1 MHGTCSRNT
10 SLTPPPFPWRQ
21 ILAAL
26 AQIGAMIIER
36 VAFLYRSVTTKL
48 LLQCVG
54 VWGVRPHHATMHSPA
69 CRVRG
74 LLVAQIR
81 DGALDP
87 HHCVHH
93 HPAQHKYGGAV
104 APPAPVA
111 PPALSRPPP
120 PPRNPRAF
128 HATHDLPHSRVRPD
142 VPFTHNGYAIVYYL
156 IWVVYFFLGA
166 AQVHHGSATAVL
178 PCGGDLKP
186 ASPRRGAS
194 QVPQGTAD
202 RVPHSLR
209 HPTADLLHLHRVH
222 GHSVLA
228 GAEMGALP

>member
-104 APPAPVA
+104 SPPTPF
-111 PPALSRPPP
+111 PAHHLLPGIPGRSMPRMTYPTLVFVQTSPSRTMDT
-120 PPRNPRAF
+120 RLC
-128 HATHDLPHSRVRPD
+128 T
-142 VPFTHNGYAIVYYL
+142 T
-156 IWVVYFFLGA
+156 
-166 AQVHHGSATAVL
+166 
-178 PCGGDLKP
+178 
-186 ASPRRGAS
+186 
-194 QVPQGTAD
+194 
-202 RVPHSLR
+202 
-209 HPTADLLHLHRVH
+209 
-222 GHSVLA
+222 
-228 GAEMGALP
+228 